1 MNDINIDDMKKMD
14 PAQYLALDIRD
25 DISYMHGH
33 VPGAVNFTTA
43 EIEQSGDMEL
53 IDGLCDFLK
62 DME

>member
-43 EIEQSGDMEL
+43 EIEQSGDIEL
-53 IDGLCDFLK
+53 IEGL
-62 DME
+62 